1 MANKACNFLREVDD
15 LFTDG
20 NVDVTKYNAFTA
32 CHSYCPYENRKS
44 RPCKNNYERISALGG
59 YLYNKL
65 VSISNDFKGEG
76 DNGNRHIEIFIMWL
90 GDKLFKIDNDYKAT
104 LEESYKNNL
113 ENHTGNFKYWRVIG
127 SKKDYK
133 ESNVSYI
140 SELYSLLNCICKL
153 INEYKKNPE
162 SKEIGRISP
171 QCYQKFKNIYDKVK
185 ECYSYF
191 HLLKNLKNIYDGF
204 KNVAIKNAST
214 RNTHTYSPNNR
225 YRMMALKYIMS
236 ASKVPLIDL
245 TTSDWNTRFKDVS
258 DRTLDFHTQPC
269 VELRTKIE
277 QKQEK
282 HAPKDPKKATLTSG
296 NRQSGK
302 EGNKKTTERPKP
314 AKPKKPDS
322 SKQKRRS
329 QKPNIQ
335 RKKQPPLPQTPT
347 HTPVEPPIQTKKTES
362 PPPQPQQ
369 SSQQIPPV
377 PADPTQVQNGSS
389 SQTHQTGGPK
399 NSNESKDSGNGK
411 ENTGGTN
418 NNTGG
423 SSSGNENPGGGS
435 NVPTSS
441 TSEGSFNF
449 GSSIFEFL
457 LNGTKIL
464 NKASEFIK
472 DNQQKFKDAAEKI
485 SGAYNQVR
493 DNLKTTYDQSNK
505 YLNKLINDVIGQ
517 LNKNDTPSK
526 SNDKQL
532 GPGSPMGVGD
542 KYNLPSS
549 NTQPNLPPTSPKDPQ
564 PNQPSTPP
572 IDPTQQKQ
580 TSSQSQPTT
589 QKSAQ
594 VNQINHKT
602 DLQLIKSPIFD
613 PILKKR
619 WNIFPTIWNGS
630 GNCKSEIKLMNT
642 TLVCCTYKQ
651 CSLTG
656 ISVTFILI
664 PIILLIVYKYLLRE
678 WTKKSEKKNMKRVIN
693 FHDGNRKT
701 KIIVSSNDRNKHLK
715 PVINSVGGKKD
726 SLLNI
731 YKLIQADPMPFIN
744 LFFLLIFFVYKR
756 KRDTIE

>member
-1 MANKACNFLREVDD
+1 
-15 LFTDG
+15 
-20 NVDVTKYNAFTA
+20 
-32 CHSYCPYENRKS
+32 
-44 RPCKNNYERISALGG
+44 
-59 YLYNKL
+59 
-65 VSISNDFKGEG
+65 
-76 DNGNRHIEIFIMWL
+76 
-90 GDKLFKIDNDYKAT
+90 
-104 LEESYKNNL
+104 
-113 ENHTGNFKYWRVIG
+113 
-127 SKKDYK
+127 
-133 ESNVSYI
+133 
-140 SELYSLLNCICKL
+140 
-153 INEYKKNPE
+153 
-162 SKEIGRISP
+162 
-171 QCYQKFKNIYDKVK
+171 
-185 ECYSYF
+185 
-191 HLLKNLKNIYDGF
+191 
-204 KNVAIKNAST
+204 
-214 RNTHTYSPNNR
+214 
-225 YRMMALKYIMS
+225 MS

-245 TTSDWNTRFKDVS
+245 TTSYWNTRFKDVS

-302 EGNKKTTERPKP
+302 EGNKKTTERPNP
-314 AKPKKPDS
+314 PKPKKPDS

-329 QKPNIQ
+329 QKLNIQ
-335 RKKQPPLPQTPT
+335 RKKQPSLPQTLT
-347 HTPVEPPIQTKKTES
+347 HTP
-362 PPPQPQQ
+362 PQQ
-369 SSQQIPPV
+369 SSQQIPPA
-377 PADPTQVQNGSS
+377 PADSAQAQNGSS
-389 SQTHQTGGPK
+389 SQTHQTGGPR

-449 GSSIFEFL
+449 ESSIFEFL
-457 LNGTKIL
+457 LNGTKNL

-485 SGAYNQVR
+485 SGAYNKVR

-532 GPGSPMGVGD
+532 GAGSPMGGGGI
-542 KYNLPSS
+542 NLI
-549 NTQPNLPPTSPKDPQ
+549 N
-564 PNQPSTPP
+564 
-572 IDPTQQKQ
+572 PTQQKQ

-602 DLQLIKSPIFD
+602 DLQLIKLPIFD

-619 WNIFPTIWNGS
+619 WNIFPTTWNGS
-630 GNCKSEIKLMNT
+630 RNCKYEIKFMNT
-642 TLVCCTYKQ
+642 TLVCCTSKQ

-656 ISVTFILI
+656 ISVTLVII
-664 PIILLIVYKYLLRE
+664 PIILSIAYKYLLLE

-701 KIIVSSNDRNKHLK
+701 KIIINLHDGNRKTKIIISSNDRSKHLK
-715 PVINSVGGKKD
+715 PIIYSVGRKKD